1 MKTLVL
7 ASILCSLM
15 WHLPAMAQVYK
26 WVDEKGNVHY
36 SDRPQTLDSEP
47 VNIDTG
53 QPVEAA
59 GTTTAD
65 TADSTATNG
74 QVAVDANANANANA
88 QADAVADTTEPAE
101 PVFEPISVP
110 APMANCSAAA
120 ENARRILLS
129 QNSKPEFRQLAASA
143 NFKAGFVQSC
153 RQNSTTEA
161 GRAEAVCIQRAKNFA
176 DFEACS
182 G

>member
-1 MKTLVL
+1 MKMIVL
-7 ASILCSLM
+7 ASMVFTALL
-15 WHLPAMAQVYK
+15 HLPATAQVYK

-36 SDRPQTLDSEP
+36 SDRPQTLDSEQ

-53 QPVEAA
+53 LPVETA
-59 GTTTAD
+59 GTTTEVAAEG
-65 TADSTATNG
+65 TASNVQA
-74 QVAVDANANANANA
+74 AVDANA

-101 PVFEPISVP
+101 PAIEPISAP

-129 QNSKPEFRQLAASA
+129 QNIKPEFRQLAASA
-143 NFKAGFVQSC
+143 NFKSGFVQSC
-153 RQNSTTEA
+153 RQSSTTEA

>member
-59 GTTTAD
+59 GTTTTD
-65 TADSTATNG
+65 TADSTATDV
-74 QVAVDANANANANA
+74 QAVVDANANA
-88 QADAVADTTEPAE
+88 QADAVTDTTEPAV
-101 PVFEPISVP
+101 PAFEPISVP
-110 APMANCSAAA
+110 PPMANCSAAA

-143 NFKAGFVQSC
+143 NFKSGFVQSC